1 MNLFLASYV
10 HLNPN
15 ISDDRLSCTY
25 PVCYKLED
33 QRAFFLLLTK
43 RTSDNGTER
52 ILNHTALGFG
62 LP

>member
-10 HLNPN
+10 QLNPK

-43 RTSDNGTER
+43 RTSDNW
-52 ILNHTALGFG
+52 N
-62 LP
+62 